1 MVRGKVEV
9 DTTELGDFVIAKSIN
24 EPIYHLAVVV
34 DDFEMGVTHIIRG
47 EDGIY
52 NTPRQILIQE
62 ALGFS
67 RPIYAHIPFI
77 LNADKSKLSKR
88 NQGESVSLKYYR
100 ESGYLPEALVN
111 FLAFIGWNPGGERE
125 IYSMDELI
133 EKFDIKK
140 VQKSGGIFNPEKL
153 LWFNKEYLKKLP
165 KEKLKEEI
173 KKRLG
178 ENMQDENILD
188 KITPIIAERINIWSD
203 IDKML
208 EIGDIQYF
216 FITPEYLPEMLIWKK
231 EGIKEKTKENLI
243 SVKELLEN
251 EKTEDLGPDEAKK
264 LLWNLAEKRGM
275 GNVLWPVR
283 VALSG
288 KEKSPDPFTIISILG
303 KAETIKRLSR
313 AIDKL
318 S

>member
-1 MVRGKVEV
+1 
-9 DTTELGDFVIAKSIN
+9 
-24 EPIYHLAVVV
+24 
-34 DDFEMGVTHIIRG
+34 
-47 EDGIY
+47 
-52 NTPRQILIQE
+52 
-62 ALGFS
+62 
-67 RPIYAHIPFI
+67 
-77 LNADKSKLSKR
+77 
-88 NQGESVSLKYYR
+88 
-100 ESGYLPEALVN
+100 
-111 FLAFIGWNPGGERE
+111 
-125 IYSMDELI
+125 
-133 EKFDIKK
+133 
-140 VQKSGGIFNPEKL
+140 
-153 LWFNKEYLKKLP
+153 
-165 KEKLKEEI
+165 
-173 KKRLG
+173 
-178 ENMQDENILD
+178 MQDKNIFD

-216 FITPEYLPEMLIWKK
+216 FITPEYLPEMLTWKK

-243 SVKELLEN
+243 SAKELLEN
-251 EKTEDLGPDEAKK
+251 EKMENLSPEKAKG

-275 GNVLWPVR
+275 GNVLWPIR